1 MGQTI
6 IEKIISAHADR
17 QARAGEIVWMDIDLR
32 SARDFGGANVV
43 KNLRE
48 HYQGNYVADPSRT
61 VFTFDC
67 NVPANTAGY
76 ADNQQICRLFAREQG
91 IRVYDVNQGIGSH
104 VVIEQGLVV
113 PGEVMVGTDS
123 HLNILGAIG
132 AFGQGMGDQDIAF
145 AFKTGR
151 TWFEVPATIRVNLYG
166 TFHYPT
172 TAKDLTLYIVGKL
185 GTKGALGKAVELY
198 GPAIDQLS
206 LAGRITLASM
216 ATEMGA
222 IAAFMVPNEEV
233 LSYCR
238 ARSGRAVSPVTA
250 DSDAEYV
257 RVIDIDVSHLRP
269 QVARPNSPADV
280 VPASELGGV
289 RIDSV
294 FIGSCTNGRYEDYA
308 VVASI
313 LRGRG
318 VAEGVMLKIVPATA
332 EVYDRLLDDGLIKIF
347 REAGAVVSHPG
358 CGGCASGQIGMV
370 GEHEVQISTSNRN
383 FRGKQGKGDTYLAS
397 PATAAA
403 SALRGFITCPTTV
416 AHTLIDFVPDGQCL
430 VRRSEATP
438 SAAVRPSRPA
448 QAEVFSP
455 TPSTP
460 AGGAEL
466 IVGRVFKIVD
476 ERGDLIDDIDTD
488 MIFHN
493 RYLHIRDVAQM
504 GQYTFDNLRGYEDFG
519 RRATPQDIVVVGKN
533 FGCGSSRQQGVDCFR
548 TLGIKLIISESTGA
562 IYKRNAINSGLGLLE
577 CPGLGDAPLNHGD
590 EIEVDVAS
598 GRIVNR
604 TNGATIN
611 AVPFSSVQL
620 EIYRAGNLF
629 AYGTQLMGE

>member
-6 IEKIISAHADR
+6 VEKIISAHTAR
-17 QARAGEIVWMDIDLR
+17 EARAGEIVWMDIDLR

-48 HYQGNYVADPSRT
+48 HYRDNYVADPSRT

-91 IRVYDVNQGIGSH
+91 IRVFDVNQGIGSH

-132 AFGQGMGDQDIAF
+132 AFGQGMGDQDITF

-151 TWFEVPATIRVNLYG
+151 TWFEVPPTIRVNLYG
-166 TFHYPT
+166 TFQYPT

-185 GTKGALGKAVELY
+185 GTKGALGKAVEFY

-222 IAAFMVPNEEV
+222 IAAFMVPSEEV

-257 RVIDIDVSHLRP
+257 QVIDIDVSDLRP

-280 VPASELGGV
+280 VPASDLRDV

-313 LRGRG
+313 LRGQR
-318 VAEGVMLKIVPATA
+318 VADGVMLKIVPATA

-370 GEHEVQISTSNRN
+370 GEQEVQISTSNRN

-416 AHTLIDFVPDGQCL
+416 PHTLIDFLPDGRYL
-430 VRRSEATP
+430 GRRSE
-438 SAAVRPSRPA
+438 VVPSRPPRA
-448 QAEVFSP
+448 PRAARAEVFSP
-455 TPSTP
+455 TPSTQP
-460 AGGAEL
+460 GGAEL

-476 ERGDLIDDIDTD
+476 EKGRLIDDIDTD

-493 RYLHIRDVAQM
+493 RYLHIKDVAQM

-519 RRATPQDIVVVGKN
+519 RKATPEDIVVVGKN
-533 FGCGSSRQQGVDCFR
+533 FGCGSSRQQAVDCFR
-548 TLGIKLIISESTGA
+548 SLGIRLIISESTGA

-577 CPGLGDAPLNHGD
+577 CPGLSDAALNQGD

-604 TNGATIN
+604 TNGATIK
-611 AVPFSSVQL
+611 AVPFSPVQL

>member
-6 IEKIISAHADR
+6 VEKIISAHTDR
-17 QARAGEIVWMDIDLR
+17 AARAGEIVWMDIDLR

-48 HYQGNYVADPSRT
+48 RYQGNYVADPSRT

-76 ADNQQICRLFAREQG
+76 ADNQQICRLFAREHG
-91 IRVYDVNQGIGSH
+91 IRVFDVNQGIGSH

-113 PGEVMVGTDS
+113 PGQVMVGTDS

-151 TWFEVPATIRVNLYG
+151 TWFEVPPTIRVNLYG
-166 TFHYPT
+166 TVQYPT

-185 GTKGALGKAVELY
+185 GTKGALGKAVEFY

-238 ARSGRAVSPVTA
+238 ARSGRAVGPVAA
-250 DSDAEYV
+250 DPDAEYV
-257 RVIDIDVSHLRP
+257 QVIDIDVSDLRP

-280 VPASELGGV
+280 VLASDLGDV

-313 LRGRG
+313 LRGQR
-318 VAEGVMLKIVPATA
+318 VADGVMLKIVPATA

-403 SALRGFITCPTTV
+403 SALRGFITCPTAVT
-416 AHTLIDFVPDGQCL
+416 HTLIDFVPDGRYL
-430 VRRSEATP
+430 GRRSEVAP
-438 SAAVRPSRPA
+438 SGPPRAFRTA
-448 QAEVFSP
+448 QAEAFSSA
-455 TPSTP
+455 PSTHP
-460 AGGAEL
+460 GGTEL

-476 ERGDLIDDIDTD
+476 DQGRLIDDIDTD

-493 RYLHIRDVAQM
+493 RYLHIKDVAQM

-519 RRATPQDIVVVGKN
+519 RKATPQDIVVVGKN
-533 FGCGSSRQQGVDCFR
+533 FGCGSSRQQAVDCFR
-548 TLGIKLIISESTGA
+548 SLGIRLIITESTGA

-577 CPGLGDAPLNHGD
+577 CRGLSDAALNQGD

-611 AVPFSSVQL
+611 ALPFSSVQL

-629 AYGTQLMGE
+629 AYGTQLMGK

>member
-6 IEKIISAHADR
+6 IEKIISAHSDHPV
-17 QARAGEIVWMDIDLR
+17 RAGETVWMDIDLR

-43 KNLRE
+43 KNLLE
-48 HYQGNYVADPSRT
+48 HYEGSYVADPART

-76 ADNQQICRLFAREQG
+76 ADNQQICRLFAREHG
-91 IRVYDVNQGIGSH
+91 LRVYDVNQGIGSH
-104 VVIEQGLVV
+104 VAIEQGLVV

-123 HLNILGAIG
+123 HLNIMGAIG

-151 TWFEVPATIRVNLYG
+151 TWFEVPETIRVNVHGRYA
-166 TFHYPT
+166 FPT
-172 TAKDLTLYIVGKL
+172 TAKDLTLFVVGTL
-185 GTKGALGKAVELY
+185 GSKGALGKAVEFY
-198 GPAIDQLS
+198 GPAIEELS

-222 IAAFMVPNEEV
+222 IAAFMVPSQRI
-233 LSYCR
+233 LDYCR
-238 ARSGRAVSPVTA
+238 MRSGRAVTAVTA
-250 DSDAEYV
+250 DPDAHYCQ
-257 RVIDIDVSHLRP
+257 VIELDVDNLQP

-280 VPASELGGV
+280 VPVREAGHV

-294 FIGSCTNGRYEDYA
+294 FIGSCTNGRYEDYV

-313 LRGRG
+313 LRGRR

-332 EVYDRLLDDGLIKIF
+332 EVYDRLLDEGLLKIF
-347 REAGAVVSHPG
+347 RQAGAVVSHPG

-370 GEHEVQISTSNRN
+370 GEHEVQVSTSNRN

-403 SALRGFITCPTTV
+403 SALRGFLTCPTQV
-416 AHTLIDFVPDGQCL
+416 EHDLLPFVPDEEF
-430 VRRSEATP
+430 VPE
-438 SAAVRPSRPA
+438 SRPVPLPPRTSA
-448 QAEVFSP
+448 IPVPATLSVRYEPPAAE
-455 TPSTP
+455 
-460 AGGAEL
+460 ENYI
-466 IVGRVFKIVD
+466 IVGKVFKIVD
-476 ERGDLIDDIDTD
+476 DEGRLIDDIDTD

-493 RYLHIRDVAQM
+493 RYLHIKDVAQM
-504 GQYTFDNLRGYEDFG
+504 GRYAFDNLPGYTDFSS
-519 RRATPQDIVVVGKN
+519 RVTPHDIVVVGKN
-533 FGCGSSRQQGVDCFR
+533 FGCGSSRQQAVDCFR
-548 TLGIKLIISESTGA
+548 SLGIRLIISESTGA

-577 CPGLGDAPLNHGD
+577 CPGLGEAVINHGD
-590 EIEVDVAS
+590 EIEVDVKT

-604 TNGATIN
+604 TAGVNIQAL
-611 AVPFSSVQL
+611 PFSPVQL
-620 EIYRAGNLF
+620 EIFRAGGLF
-629 AYGTQLMGE
+629 AYGKRLMGQ

>member
-6 IEKIISAHADR
+6 IEKIISAHTDHPV
-17 QARAGEIVWMDIDLR
+17 QAGEIVWMDIDLR

-43 KNLRE
+43 KNLLE
-48 HYQGNYVADPSRT
+48 QYKGDYVADPART

-76 ADNQQICRLFAREQG
+76 ADNQQICRLFAREHG
-91 IRVYDVNQGIGSH
+91 LRLYDVNQGIGSH

-123 HLNILGAIG
+123 HLNILGAID

-151 TWFEVPATIRVNLYG
+151 TWFEVPETIRVNVHG
-166 TFHYPT
+166 SFAYPT
-172 TAKDLTLYIVGKL
+172 TAKDLTLFLVGKL
-185 GTKGALGKAVELY
+185 GTKGALGKAIEFY
-198 GPAIDQLS
+198 GPAIDALS

-222 IAAFMVPNEEV
+222 IAAFLVPNQRIFD
-233 LSYCR
+233 YCR
-238 ARSGRAVSPVTA
+238 ARSGRQATVVTA
-250 DSDAEYV
+250 DLDASYRHV
-257 RVIDIDVSHLRP
+257 LDIDVSNLPP

-280 VPASELGGV
+280 VPARELGQV
-289 RIDSV
+289 RSDSV
-294 FIGSCTNGRYEDYA
+294 FIGSCTNGRYEDFV

-313 LRGRG
+313 LRGGR

-347 REAGAVVSHPG
+347 RQAGAVVSHPG

-370 GEHEVQISTSNRN
+370 GEHEVQVSTSNRN

-403 SALRGFITCPTTV
+403 SALRGFITCPTQV
-416 AHTLIDFVPDGQCL
+416 HHELLAYVPDEEFL
-430 VRRSEATP
+430 PTRRPEPLPVRG
-438 SAAVRPSRPA
+438 AVRSQPAAIAPPSQA
-448 QAEVFSP
+448 Q
-455 TPSTP
+455 
-460 AGGAEL
+460 GGL
-466 IVGRVFKIVD
+466 VIRGRVFKVVD
-476 ERGDLIDDIDTD
+476 EHGRLIEDIDTD

-493 RYLHIRDVAQM
+493 RYLHIKDLAQM
-504 GQYTFDNLRGYEDFG
+504 GRYAFDNLPGYADFSS
-519 RRATPQDIVVVGKN
+519 RVTREDIVVVGKN
-533 FGCGSSRQQGVDCFR
+533 FGCGSSRQQAVDCFR
-548 TLGIKLIISESTGA
+548 SLGIKLIISESTGA
-562 IYKRNAINSGLGLLE
+562 IYKRNAINAGLGLLE
-577 CPGLGDAPLNHGD
+577 CPDLSAAPLRHGD
-590 EIEVDVAS
+590 QIEVDVAT

-604 TNGATIN
+604 TTGATVQ
-611 AVPFSSVQL
+611 AVPFSPVQL
-620 EIYRAGNLF
+620 EIYRAGGLF
-629 AYGTQLMGE
+629 AYGSKLMGA